1 MAGSGDTIYRARF
14 PLNDEG
20 NIVEKSAALR
30 MVADL
35 NDNEKVLAVI
45 PGGVVGRTFSP
56 HFTDQIE
63 AYMSG
68 EKTYW
73 WFSDEKI
80 KEHARSKLYLNP

>member
-14 PLNDEG
+14 SLNQEG
-20 NIVEKSAALR
+20 NMVKFSAALR

-45 PGGVVGRTFSP
+45 PGGVGGRTFSP

-68 EKTYW
+68 EKMYW

-80 KEHARSKLYLNP
+80 EEHAHSELLFIP